1 MILSCNS
8 CNKKFVV
15 PDQAIASTGR
25 MVQCGS
31 CGNKWK
37 QFPIKNEPKKTTI
50 IKEII
55 KKDISNIKKIPKSS
69 KRKIKK
75 VREINLYSPE
85 YLEKKHGI
93 KLSKLDK
100 VNTARNNLGKKVSFG
115 FYNSLLV
122 FIIFVIAVTKILHF
136 SQDLIIFNFPFTKV
150 YLNILFEN
158 IKNIF
163 EIFKSLVVIY

>member
-8 CNKKFVV
+8 CYKKFVV
-15 PDQAIASTGR
+15 PDQAITAAGR

-37 QFPIKNEPKKTTI
+37 QFPIKNEDKKSLIGKKT
-50 IKEII
+50 I
-55 KKDISNIKKIPKSS
+55 KKNISNTTKISKP
-69 KRKIKK
+69 KRKKDKK

-93 KLSKLDK
+93 SLNNINNSKINK
-100 VNTARNNLGKKVSFG
+100 TISNKKAAFG
-115 FYNSLLV
+115 FYNS
-122 FIIFVIAVTKILHF
+122 FIVLIVFVIALTKILHF
-136 SQDLIIFNFPFTKV
+136 SQDVIVFNFPFTEI
-150 YLNILFEN
+150 YFDILFEN

-163 EIFKSLVVIY
+163 EIFKSLVIYY

>member
-15 PDQAIASTGR
+15 PDQAITSTGR

-55 KKDISNIKKIPKSS
+55 KKDITNIKKIPKSS

-75 VREINLYSPE
+75 V
-85 YLEKKHGI
+85 KM
-93 KLSKLDK
+93 
-100 VNTARNNLGKKVSFG
+100 
-115 FYNSLLV
+115 
-122 FIIFVIAVTKILHF
+122 
-136 SQDLIIFNFPFTKV
+136 Q
-150 YLNILFEN
+150 
-158 IKNIF
+158 
-163 EIFKSLVVIY
+163 

>member
-8 CNKKFVV
+8 CYKKFVV
-15 PDQAIASTGR
+15 PDQAITAAGR

-37 QFPIKNEPKKTTI
+37 QFPIKNE
-50 IKEII
+50 
-55 KKDISNIKKIPKSS
+55 D
-69 KRKIKK
+69 KK

-93 KLSKLDK
+93 SLNNINNSKINK
-100 VNTARNNLGKKVSFG
+100 TISNKKAAFG
-115 FYNSLLV
+115 FYNS
-122 FIIFVIAVTKILHF
+122 FIVLIVFVIALTKILHF
-136 SQDLIIFNFPFTKV
+136 SQDVIVFNFPFTEI
-150 YLNILFEN
+150 YFDILFEN

-163 EIFKSLVVIY
+163 EIFKSLVIYY